1 MYIIWIGLLPKELPK
16 VEAVGSYFNF
26 QIFTVRQYV
35 RYQINDTIC
44 FPFHMEQ
51 SPAKIQPAIASDS
64 TSHFLWQPALNDHP
78 ERATSLIPWLFCI
91 TLSRQNHLL
100 TVLHCYSHKQW
111 HHCYLL
117 TIFKSYTIPWAL
129 TVSLWHRH
137 LLLATKMAT
146 NMLCEEENGWFYY

>member
-64 TSHFLWQPALNDHP
+64 TSHFLWQPALNDNP
-78 ERATSLIPWLFCI
+78 ERATSLWVHDCFVLPYLDKI
-91 TLSRQNHLL
+91 TYL
-100 TVLHCYSHKQW
+100 LHCYSDKQW
-111 HHCYLL
+111 HHCCLL

-146 NMLCEEENGWFYY
+146 NMLCDDENGWFYY